1 MTQEEKEKIRRE
13 TLRRMRTYGLH
24 ASEVDMLEEA
34 GEL

>member
-1 MTQEEKEKIRRE
+1 MTHKEKEELRLE
-13 TLRRMRTYGLH
+13 TLRKIRTYGLH

>member
-1 MTQEEKEKIRRE
+1 MTEKEREEKRKD
-13 TLRRMRTYGLH
+13 TLRKMRIYNLH